1 MIDLDAIDLRIL
13 SALQEDARI
22 SMVDLA
28 DRAGL
33 SETPCA
39 RRVRRL
45 EADGIIRRYVTLL
58 DADKLGAGLTVI
70 VNVRLRSQ
78 TKESVE
84 EFEKAVLDL
93 PEITA
98 CFLVT
103 GDYDYVLHL
112 RLPDIG
118 AYKDFMR
125 DRLIVNDAVAETSSA
140 VALDQVKF
148 TTTIPLPRP
157 TAARR

>member
-1 MIDLDAIDLRIL
+1 MTDLDAIDLRIL

-22 SMVDLA
+22 SMGDLA

-45 EADGIIRRYVTLL
+45 EACGIIRRYVTLL

-78 TKESVE
+78 TKEAVE
-84 EFEKAVLDL
+84 GFEAAVLGL

-148 TTTIPLPRP
+148 TTAIPLPRP
-157 TAARR
+157 TSVRR

>member
-1 MIDLDAIDLRIL
+1 MTDLDAIDLRIL
-13 SALQEDARI
+13 AALQEDARI

-58 DADKLGAGLTVI
+58 DAEKLGAGLTVI

-78 TKESVE
+78 TKEAVE
-84 EFEKAVLDL
+84 EFESAVLGL

-148 TTTIPLPRP
+148 TTAIPLPRP
-157 TAARR
+157 AAARR